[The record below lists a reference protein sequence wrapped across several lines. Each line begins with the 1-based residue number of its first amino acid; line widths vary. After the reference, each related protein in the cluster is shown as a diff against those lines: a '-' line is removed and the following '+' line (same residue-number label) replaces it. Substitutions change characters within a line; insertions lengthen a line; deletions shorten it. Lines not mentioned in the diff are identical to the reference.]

1 MKTWT
6 VPTVTE
12 TQTGMEVTGYMGSE
26 EVTF

>member
-12 TQTGMEVTGYMGSE
+12 TEVGLEVTSYASA
-26 EVTF
+26 VADVI